1 MMAKSKKNIDF
12 KSKAG
17 GIVFLSI
24 VAILLIDACAVF
36 LNNYLEMQ
44 LGTYKESVFFSSVI
58 LITLCSQ
65 WLLVLEMQKSK
76 PFSREERRVASS
88 DKLRYVLNHIILSVE
103 SKSSPKLVE
112 TSVNTLA
119 IILAK
124 SSDVLAEKV
133 SALIDILQSFDN
145 ETLEIAIQELS
156 PQIEQTADAVT
167 DYLNAS
173 KTIDMELVT
182 SMNVTQALLL
192 HLQSAIKDFSTPQ
205 VVEESPQLAECIRE
219 THELVDYHLQIEDV
233 VNEQLSIISND
244 TNELAVQLVMSMNDL
259 NVSAQD
265 LVVYISDAVIKINE
279 MEGGVNDSVE
289 FIVKIG
295 AFIQEIP
302 GKIQQDIQS
311 VQGVGSVINELGH
324 LVDSIKEISFQT
336 DILAVN
342 AAIQAAHAGEAG
354 LGFKIVADEVRKLAV
369 SSNSAAEMIEAG
381 LATARMT
388 IQNGLKFNFLDD
400 IMTEINEAAHVM
412 DAIEKLE
419 KTREDSRQFYK
430 TLFNVINDNNQKL
443 AENIADL
450 LSNIQYQDIVSQRIE
465 RMRDMLKQ
473 RNNLFQSF
481 VEELELSNGNLEDD
495 FSGKM
500 NSILVDYIEL
510 ESNHHNS
517 LNSVD
522 LSSKF
527 ELF

>member
-12 KSKAG
+12 KSRAG
-17 GIVFLSI
+17 AIVFLSI
-24 VAILLIDACAVF
+24 GAILLADACALF
-36 LNNYLEMQ
+36 LNDYLEMQ
-44 LGTYKESVFFSSVI
+44 LGTYKESVFFGSVI

-65 WLLVLEMQKSK
+65 WLLVLEIQKPQ

-88 DKLRYVLNHIILSVE
+88 DKLRYVLNRIILSVE
-103 SKSSPKLVE
+103 SKGPHKLAE
-112 TSVNTLA
+112 TSTNTLA

-124 SSDVLAEKV
+124 SAEALAEQVRVLIDVL
-133 SALIDILQSFDN
+133 QSEGN
-145 ETLEIAIQELS
+145 ETLETAIQALS

-167 DYLNAS
+167 DYLNVS
-173 KTIDMELVT
+173 QNIDVQLVT
-182 SMNVTQALLL
+182 LMSETKALLL
-192 HLQSAIKDFSTPQ
+192 DLQSGLKDFSLPP
-205 VVEESPQLAECIRE
+205 VVEESPQLVECIRE
-219 THELVDYHLQIEDV
+219 TYELVDCHLQIENV
-233 VNEQLSIISND
+233 VNEQLKIIAND
-244 TNELAVQLVMSMNDL
+244 TNDSALQLVMSMRDL

-265 LVVYISDAVIKINE
+265 LVVYISDALIKINE
-279 MEGGVNDSVE
+279 MESGVNDSVE

-295 AFIQEIP
+295 NLIQEIP
-302 GKIQQDIQS
+302 DKIQQDIQS
-311 VQGVGSVINELGH
+311 VQGVGSVINELGY

-381 LATARMT
+381 LATARLT
-388 IQNGLKFNFLDD
+388 IQNGLKFRFLDE
-400 IMTEINEAAHVM
+400 IMTQMNEASHVM
-412 DAIEKLE
+412 DAIKKLE
-419 KTREDSRQFYK
+419 ETRENSRQFYK
-430 TLFNVINDNNQKL
+430 TLFGVINLNNKKI
-443 AENIADL
+443 AENISDI
-450 LSNIQYQDIVSQRIE
+450 LSSIQYQDIVSQRIE
-465 RMRDMLKQ
+465 RMCDILKQ
-473 RNNLFQSF
+473 RSDLFQLF
-481 VEELELSNGNLEDD
+481 IEELESSNGNLEDD

-522 LSSKF
+522 SSPKF